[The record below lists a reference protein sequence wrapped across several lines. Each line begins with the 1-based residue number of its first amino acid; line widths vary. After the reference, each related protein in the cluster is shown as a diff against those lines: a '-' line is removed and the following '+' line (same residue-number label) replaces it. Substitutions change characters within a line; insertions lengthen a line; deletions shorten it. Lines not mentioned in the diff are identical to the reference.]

1 MKRYIIVI
9 GASCL
14 LTGCGSQNLAPLEDK
29 TTKLRDDNHQL
40 KLDIQQLN
48 QDISNQKS
56 TIAGLQKD
64 KENGKQTAD
73 NKKKEKN
80 LKASSTYY
88 DKVASAV
95 DKYNDIKPDVTKNK
109 GSQSIQKKLSTI
121 TSDLDDAYNTYNSD
135 IDEDS
140 MTSEDKQTKKY

>member
-14 LTGCGSQNLAPLEDK
+14 LAGCGSQNLAPLEDK

-56 TIAGLQKD
+56 TIAGLQKI
-64 KENGKQTAD
+64 KRMANKQQIIR
-73 NKKKEKN
+73 KREKF
-80 LKASSTYY
+80 
-88 DKVASAV
+88 
-95 DKYNDIKPDVTKNK
+95 K
-109 GSQSIQKKLSTI
+109 GEFYVL
-121 TSDLDDAYNTYNSD
+121 
-135 IDEDS
+135 
-140 MTSEDKQTKKY
+140 

>member
-14 LTGCGSQNLAPLEDK
+14 LAGCGSQNLAPLEDK

-88 DKVASAV
+88 DNVASAV
-95 DKYNDIKPDVTKNK
+95 DKYNNIKPDVTKNK

-121 TSDLDDAYNTYNSD
+121 SSDLEDAYNT
-135 IDEDS
+135 
-140 MTSEDKQTKKY
+140 